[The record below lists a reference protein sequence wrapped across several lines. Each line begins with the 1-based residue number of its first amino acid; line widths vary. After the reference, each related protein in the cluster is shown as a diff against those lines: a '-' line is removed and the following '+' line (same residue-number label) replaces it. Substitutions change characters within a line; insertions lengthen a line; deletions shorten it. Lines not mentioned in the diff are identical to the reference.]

1 MSVPRT
7 TPIPKGTIRMTVQIE
22 VPHEEPIMNYGAVAR
37 EKIKE
42 YIDNN
47 TYSFT
52 LENGAS
58 NTDET

>member
-7 TPIPKGTIRMTVQIE
+7 TPIPKGMIRMTVQIE
-22 VPHEEPIMNYGAVAR
+22 VPHEEEIMNYGYVAR
-37 EKIKE
+37 ERIQE
-42 YIDNN
+42 YVAKGH
-47 TYSFT
+47 YGFL